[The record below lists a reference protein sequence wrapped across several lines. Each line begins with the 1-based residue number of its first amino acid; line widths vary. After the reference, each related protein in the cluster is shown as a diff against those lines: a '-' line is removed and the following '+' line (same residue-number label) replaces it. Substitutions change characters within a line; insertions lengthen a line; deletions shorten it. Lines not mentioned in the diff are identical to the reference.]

1 MVNVYFLYF
10 RIILCPFLTIFL
22 YVYRIMD
29 NKIYFKGENMDTF
42 IFVLEIIGTV
52 AFASSGAMIAI
63 EKKMDIFGVN
73 ILGATTAV
81 GGGMMRDIIL
91 GITPPTAFAKPV
103 YVLFAILTS
112 TLLFAITYTNPE
124 ILKSRAKNKYYD
136 NVMMLC
142 DTLGLGIFTV
152 VGIQAA
158 ASVVTDNNT
167 FFCVFVGVLT
177 GVGGGVLRDIMAGE
191 TPYIL
196 VREIYACASIAGGI
210 VCVVCRD
217 SMGEPAGVILGLI
230 VTVVIRLLAA
240 YFRWNLLRV
249 R

>member
-1 MVNVYFLYF
+1 
-10 RIILCPFLTIFL
+10 
-22 YVYRIMD
+22 
-29 NKIYFKGENMDTF
+29 
-42 IFVLEIIGTV
+42 
-52 AFASSGAMIAI
+52 
-63 EKKMDIFGVN
+63 
-73 ILGATTAV
+73 
-81 GGGMMRDIIL
+81 MRDIIL

-158 ASVVTDNNT
+158 ANVVTENNT
-167 FFCVFVGVLT
+167 FFVVFVGVLT

-230 VTVVIRLLAA
+230 VTVVIRMLAA